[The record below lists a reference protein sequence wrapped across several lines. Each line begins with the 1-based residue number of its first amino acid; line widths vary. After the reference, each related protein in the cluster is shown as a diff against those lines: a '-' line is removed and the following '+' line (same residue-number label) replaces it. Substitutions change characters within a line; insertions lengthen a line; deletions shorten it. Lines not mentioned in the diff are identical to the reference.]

1 MTRAA
6 EPRARLRPATAADAA
21 AVAAIEQA
29 TFSDPWS
36 PDAFVQLVRNGGA
49 FFTVADRGA
58 PDDSPHEP
66 IGYVVAW
73 FVLDEGEIANVAVSA
88 PARGQGVGAQ
98 LLDAALAEARRR
110 GVVQV
115 FLEVRESNT
124 VARRL
129 YASRGFLELGRRRRY
144 YRHPVEDA
152 LVLRC
157 ALAAAEQASAP
168 RSAAG

>member
-1 MTRAA
+1 MTRAS
-6 EPRARLRPATAADAA
+6 EFRVRLRPAVAADAA

-36 PDAFVQLVRNGGA
+36 PDAFVQLVRNGDA

-58 PDDSPHEP
+58 PGDPPQDP

-73 FVLDEGEIANVAVSA
+73 FVLDEGEVANVAVSA
-88 PARGQGVGAQ
+88 AARGQGVGAR
-98 LLDAALAEARRR
+98 LLDAALAEAGRR

-129 YASRGFLELGRRRRY
+129 YASRGFMELGRRRRY
-144 YRHPVEDA
+144 YRRPVEDA

-157 ALAAAEQASAP
+157 ALAPSAHGP
-168 RSAAG
+168 DARSAAG

>member
-1 MTRAA
+1 VTRAV
-6 EPRARLRPATAADAA
+6 ESRVRLRPATAADAPAIA
-21 AVAAIEQA
+21 ALEQA

-36 PDAFVQLVRNGGA
+36 PDSFVHLVRNGDA

-58 PDDSPHEP
+58 PGDVPQEP

-73 FVLDEGEIANVAVSA
+73 FVLDEGEVANIAVSA
-88 PARGQGVGAQ
+88 AARGDGVGAR

-110 GVVQV
+110 GVLQV

-157 ALAAAEQASAP
+157 ALAPGGEAPEP

>member
-6 EPRARLRPATAADAA
+6 DGSVRLRPATAADAP
-21 AVAAIEQA
+21 AVAALEQA

-36 PDAFVQLVRNGGA
+36 PDAFVQLVRNGDA

-58 PDDSPHEP
+58 PGDPPREP

-88 PARGQGVGAQ
+88 AARGQGVGAR

-157 ALAAAEQASAP
+157 ALAPAEQASGA
-168 RSAAG
+168 RSATG

>member
-1 MTRAA
+1 V
-6 EPRARLRPATAADAA
+6 RPATAADAP
-21 AVAAIEQA
+21 AVAALERA

-36 PDAFVQLVRNGGA
+36 PDSFVQLVRNGDA
-49 FFTVADRGA
+49 FFTVADLGA
-58 PDDSPHEP
+58 PGDAPQEL

-73 FVLDEGEIANVAVSA
+73 FVLDEGEVANIAVSA
-88 PARGQGVGAQ
+88 AARGQGVGAR

-110 GVVQV
+110 GVLQV

-129 YASRGFLELGRRRRY
+129 YASRGFFELGRRRRY

-157 ALAAAEQASAP
+157 ALTPAEQAPEP